1 VRENRTGRSSHQAP
15 PACFLL
21 GADTGEFTGEAMGC
35 QLAWSGNHR
44 FALDRHD
51 DGSLLLQAGEW
62 LAPGEGLL
70 EPGATLETP
79 LMHLAWSGQGLD
91 GVSAAFHAFV
101 RRHVL
106 HWPGGDMRPRPVH
119 LNTWEAVYFDHDP
132 ERLKALATQAAKVG
146 IERFVLDDGWFPAR
160 DHDRAGLGDWRPD
173 PRKFPEGL
181 GPLAAHVRGLGMEFG
196 LWVEP
201 EMVNPDSD
209 LFRAHPDWAL
219 RAQGRP
225 LVLGRHQLVLDLTRA
240 EVADDLFGK
249 LDFLLAAHPIAYLKW
264 DMNRDLAQACDT
276 LGRAAYRR
284 HTRAV
289 YALMARLRERHPQ
302 VEIES
307 CASGGGR
314 ADLGVLALATRL
326 WTSDNNDAVS
336 RVAIQSGAL
345 RLFPPEVLGAHVGP
359 APAHATGRS
368 QGIDFRCAVAC
379 FGHLGVEADLL
390 AMAPDERTALAG
402 WIAFHKRWRPVLHGG
417 TAHQG
422 TTASG
427 LHWRLARTP
436 DRAVLAV
443 LTVVPPDHPCEPPLR
458 LPPLAGGGRWR
469 IRLARQAGQARA
481 RAEAGSPWIAA
492 LQGPGVT
499 AGGDELARSG
509 LPVPVMNPESALIFT
524 FEAITG

>member
-1 VRENRTGRSSHQAP
+1 
-15 PACFLL
+15 
-21 GADTGEFTGEAMGC
+21 
-35 QLAWSGNHR
+35 
-44 FALDRHD
+44 
-51 DGSLLLQAGEW
+51 
-62 LAPGEGLL
+62 
-70 EPGATLETP
+70 
-79 LMHLAWSGQGLD
+79 
-91 GVSAAFHAFV
+91 
-101 RRHVL
+101 
-106 HWPGGDMRPRPVH
+106 MRPRPVH